1 MFGFKQYIPFLTEQ
15 KAPARGIQHLPHP
28 AESAFNTKKSAVGT
42 ALSKIHGVINGRAPM
57 TKKIDDRMSVQIIKD
72 AKGKVGVKYKGPGAQ
87 YNFSHDD
94 IKKQYTH
101 KPYIAGPLMNI
112 LNHVHK
118 VLPDR
123 PGEYQ
128 GGYLS
133 APEDRTEEDDHIG
146 HKPNTIRYSVPK
158 NSPEGKKLAKSRVS
172 LVIHSELDNA
182 GNASPIDHSAFK
194 DHPDVHL
201 MNHSVSEEERKF
213 SPEAKRKALEHIAAA
228 KKLGKEHS
236 HGHHT
241 DHEETLN
248 RYANSTVDTGEKPSA
263 KGYTKFL
270 QKYHQKRIDSVK
282 TEKAK
287 NQKAEEMKTAVNHV
301 NDNLEKFDRTFD
313 IHHHIQKA
321 TYAVSDALSKTAHGG
336 YRHHIDNEEAAGE
349 GFVSGGVKLVPR
361 KFTEANRKRSAAL
374 KAKKTS
380 QSVI

>member
-28 AESAFNTKKSAVGT
+28 AESAFNTKKSAVGSS
-42 ALSKIHGVINGRAPM
+42 LSKIQGVINGRAPI
-57 TKKIDDRMSVQIIKD
+57 TRKIDDRMSFQVVKTPE
-72 AKGKVGVKYKGPGAQ
+72 GKVGVKYKGPGAQ
-87 YNFSHDD
+87 YNYSHED

-118 VLPDR
+118 VLPDKA
-123 PGEYQ
+123 GEYQ

-133 APEDRTEEDDHIG
+133 APEDRQTEDGNIG
-146 HKPNTIRYSVPK
+146 HKPNTIKYSVSK
-158 NSPEGKKLAKSRVS
+158 DSPEGKKLAKSRVS
-172 LVIHSELDNA
+172 LVMHSQLDKS
-182 GNASPIDHSAFK
+182 GKASPIEHSEFK
-194 DHPDVHL
+194 QHPDVHL
-201 MNHSVSEEERKF
+201 MNHSVSAEERKM
-213 SPEAKRKALEHIAAA
+213 SPEEKRKAMEHIAAA
-228 KKLGKEHS
+228 KKLSKEHS
-236 HGHHT
+236 HEHHVG
-241 DHEETLN
+241 HEETLN
-248 RYANSTVDTGEKPSA
+248 RYSNSTIDTGEKPSA
-263 KGYTKFL
+263 SGYKKFL

-287 NQKAEEMKTAVNHV
+287 NQKAEEMKAAINHV

-321 TYAVSDALSKTAHGG
+321 TYAVADALSKTAHGG
-336 YRHHIDNEEAAGE
+336 YQHHIDNEPAAGE
-349 GFVSGGVKLVPR
+349 GFVSNGVKFVPR

-374 KAKKTS
+374 KAKKTA